1 MPFIEIDGE
10 PFHVQVDGPP
20 DGPVLL
26 VSNSLSSDMTMWE
39 DQIPVWSRSRRVVRY
54 DGRGHG
60 RSVVSP
66 GPTTIA
72 RLGQDAIGILDALG
86 VLRADFLGLSLGGMV
101 GQWVLTHA
109 PRRIR
114 RAVLA
119 NTAAHMGP
127 PDLWNGRMA
136 LAAAGGMEA
145 TVEPTITRWFPQ
157 GFRER
162 HPDTIE
168 RMRAMVRR
176 TPLEGYLASCAAIRD
191 MDQRDT
197 IRAITTPTLI
207 IVGAND
213 PATTPAD
220 GELIHAAIATSR
232 TEYLQAAHISNVEQ
246 PAQFTQSVS
255 DFLAAPDP

>member
-1 MPFIEIDGE
+1 
-10 PFHVQVDGPP
+10 
-20 DGPVLL
+20 
-26 VSNSLSSDMTMWE
+26 
-39 DQIPVWSRSRRVVRY
+39 
-54 DGRGHG
+54 
-60 RSVVSP
+60 
-66 GPTTIA
+66 
-72 RLGQDAIGILDALG
+72 
-86 VLRADFLGLSLGGMV
+86 MV